1 MQTERQ
7 MEITEA
13 AFELIA
19 SKGIQGVTIKNI
31 AKKIGISEPAIY
43 RHFDSKTSILL
54 SILHGFKDMATMLS
68 DILVT
73 NTDPAVEKIGFIFEK
88 MLDLFT
94 ETPSIVSV
102 IFAEEIFKNEEVLKT
117 KIVEIVNIHAQTIED
132 IVEKGQLENNVRND
146 IDKQSIALMAMGS
159 FRLFV
164 KKWDLNNHNFDLR
177 TEGNKLIDML
187 RKVLAK

>member
-31 AKKIGISEPAIY
+31 SKKIGISEPAIY

-54 SILHGFKDMATMLS
+54 SILHSFKDMATMLS
-68 DILVT
+68 DMLAT
-73 NTDPAVEKIGFIFEK
+73 NTGPAIDKIAFIFGK

-159 FRLFV
+159 FRLLV

-177 TEGNKLIDML
+177 TEGNKLIEVL

>member
-31 AKKIGISEPAIY
+31 SKKIGISEPAIY

-68 DILVT
+68 NLLAT
-73 NTDPAVEKIGFIFEK
+73 NTDQAVDKIGFIFEK

-159 FRLFV
+159 FRLLV
-164 KKWDLNNHNFDLR
+164 KKWDLNNHDFDLR
-177 TEGNKLIDML
+177 TEGNKLIEVL